1 MEKLEKS
8 GGSIKNWLAD
18 DRPREKMIGKGV
30 QALSDTELLAILINH
45 GQRDRSAL
53 DIAKDLLLRVNGNLD
68 ELGKMN
74 LSEIRTIKGVG
85 NVKAVAI
92 LAALELGRRRY
103 AAAKLPRISVRS
115 SRDIAEYL
123 KISLKDHPHEVF
135 AVVYLNQANK
145 VNRLELV
152 SQGGITGTVA
162 DPRVI
167 LRKALEEKATS
178 IVLCHNHP
186 SGNLNPSQADKEIT
200 QKIKQ
205 AAAFMD
211 IRVLDHIIVSDEGY
225 YSFAD
230 EGML

>member
-18 DRPREKMIGKGV
+18 DRPREKLIGKGV
-30 QALSDTELLAILINH
+30 QALSNTELLAILINH

-53 DIAKDLLLRVNGNLD
+53 DIAKDLLLRVDGNLD
-68 ELGKMN
+68 ELGKMG
-74 LSEIRTIKGVG
+74 LPEIRAIKGVG

-103 AAAKLPRISVRS
+103 GAAKLPRISVRS

-123 KISLKDHPHEVF
+123 KISLKDHPYEVF

-186 SGNLNPSQADKEIT
+186 SGNLHPSQADKEIT

-230 EGML
+230 EGLL

>member
-186 SGNLNPSQADKEIT
+186 SGNLKPSQADKEIT